1 MTATIQ
7 AQDGALATP
16 PPAKTKK
23 PADPRYLALR
33 NFAISISVFNVFG
46 YTLLGFEQPYLWPLF
61 AVLAAYMTEIGFE
74 LIHSWSHQHRPRF
87 LGNGPRGAYEFLLPA
102 HITALAVNMLLY
114 ANNQFWP
121 VLFGV
126 VLAVSQKHFLQA
138 PIAGRMRHFMNP
150 SNFGIAMT
158 LLLFGSWV
166 SISPPYMFTEWASS
180 YFRIFIPIV
189 ILTSGTVINS
199 MLTRRVPLIVGWMG
213 TFFIQGFVRHWLW
226 GVQLNTALGVMTGVA
241 FVLFTN
247 YMITDPGTTPTK
259 PRAQFM
265 FGSSVAI
272 VYAFLMEFNIV
283 YTLFFAT
290 AIVCGA
296 RGLGWW
302 IAYQRRARRE
312 RRAPAVA
319 AGSRAPLAEALGPV
333 AAVDGMTAEHADGMT
348 AEQAEGMGTGHT
360 VTS

>member
-7 AQDGALATP
+7 SPDGARTASQGTG
-16 PPAKTKK
+16 KTKR

-33 NFAISISVFNVFG
+33 NFAISISAFNAFG
-46 YTLLGFEQPYLWPLF
+46 YALLGFEQPYLWPLF
-61 AVLAAYMTEIGFE
+61 AVLTAYTTEFAFE
-74 LIHSWSHQHRPRF
+74 LIHAWAYQHRPRF
-87 LGNGPRGAYEFLLPA
+87 LGNGGRGVYEFLLPS

-126 VLAVSQKHFLQA
+126 VIAVSQKHFLQA
-138 PIAGRMRHFMNP
+138 PIAGKIRHFMNP
-150 SNFGIAMT
+150 SNFGIAAV
-158 LLLFGSWV
+158 LLVFSSWV

-180 YFRIFIPIV
+180 YFRLFVPIV
-189 ILTSGTVINS
+189 ILTSGTVINA

-213 TFFIQGFVRHWLW
+213 AFFIQGFVRHWLW
-226 GVQLNTALGVMTGVA
+226 GVQLNTALSVMTGVA

-272 VYAFLMEFNIV
+272 VYGILMEFNIV

-290 AIVCGA
+290 AIVCAGRGA
-296 RGLGWW
+296 GWW
-302 IAYQRRARRE
+302 IAYLRRKRRE
-312 RRAPAVA
+312 AGARPTGPAVT
-319 AGSRAPLAEALGPV
+319 AGESAEAAQPV
-333 AAVDGMTAEHADGMT
+333 TP
-348 AEQAEGMGTGHT
+348 
-360 VTS
+360 